1 LPEPWDYGGIGMIKK
16 TNNLTL
22 ILVLVITIC
31 TFVCE
36 SFAEKIAPG
45 TTTNEVFV
53 PPPAETTRSKVE
65 TIVEW
70 YEAVGT
76 VRPKVETRIEAQITA
91 KVIDVK
97 VTSGSKV
104 LKGTTLIILDNRQ
117 LKSRLLQA
125 KQGLKSAISNKEQ
138 AQHAVAAANAAYTQK
153 KLTFERIKKYFESQA
168 ATTQDVERAESAF
181 LQAQAS
187 LEKANKA
194 LSGAKS
200 GIMRSKE
207 IVKEAEIALGYT
219 IIKAPQNGEIIRRQ
233 IEPGDLALP
242 GKPLIILQTEGSL
255 RLEAYVREGLIA
267 KVRKK
272 QVLKVNITTLNQ
284 TFDASVEE
292 IVPYADPQTR
302 TFLVKANLP
311 VVEGLYPGM
320 FGKLLIPAGK
330 REVVM
335 IPIQAIYRIGQLEMV
350 KLYEKNTWKQVF
362 IQTGIKHG
370 NQIEVLSGISG
381 DDLIGIKE

>member
-1 LPEPWDYGGIGMIKK
+1 MIKK
-16 TNNLTL
+16 KNNL
-22 ILVLVITIC
+22 ILTFVSVSIVFM
-31 TFVCE
+31 FVCE
-36 SFAEKIAPG
+36 GFAEKITPG
-45 TTTNEVFV
+45 TTENKIVITQ
-53 PPPAETTRSKVE
+53 PTATTRSTVE
-65 TIVEW
+65 SIVEW

-104 LKGTTLIILDNRQ
+104 LKGTPLVILDNRQ

-138 AQHAVAAANAAYTQK
+138 AQHAVAAAKAAFTQK

-168 ATTQDVERAESAF
+168 ATSQDFERAESAF

-187 LEKANKA
+187 LEKSNKA

-200 GIMRSKE
+200 GILRAKE
-207 IVKEAEIALGYT
+207 FVKEAEIALGYT

-267 KVRKK
+267 EVRK
-272 QVLKVNITTLNQ
+272 QQALKVNITTLNK
-284 TFDASVEE
+284 TLNAIVEE

-302 TFLVKANLP
+302 TFLVKAGLP

-335 IPIQAIYRIGQLEMV
+335 IPVQAVLKIGQLEMV
-350 KLYEKNTWKQVF
+350 KLHENNTWKHVF
-362 IQTGIKHG
+362 IRTGKKHG
-370 NQIEVLSGISG
+370 SQIEVLSGISG

>member
-1 LPEPWDYGGIGMIKK
+1 MIKK

-22 ILVLVITIC
+22 ILLTVITIN

-36 SFAEKIAPG
+36 SFAEKISPG
-45 TTTNEVFV
+45 TTSNEVV
-53 PPPAETTRSKVE
+53 VTPPTETIRSKVE

-104 LKGTTLIILDNRQ
+104 VKGTTLVILDNRQ

-125 KQGLKSAISNKEQ
+125 RQGLKSAISNKEQ

-187 LEKANKA
+187 LEKSNKA
-194 LSGAKS
+194 LAGAKS
-200 GIMRSKE
+200 GIMRAKE

-233 IEPGDLALP
+233 IELGDLALP

-267 KVRKK
+267 EVRKQ

-284 TFDASVEE
+284 TFDAIVEE

-302 TFLVKANLP
+302 TFLVKASLP

-330 REVVM
+330 RDVIM
-335 IPIQAIYRIGQLEMV
+335 IPIRAIYRIGQLEMV
-350 KLYEKNTWKQVF
+350 KLFEKNSWKQIF